1 MAIKKYPEMPILM
14 VDDEKDT
21 LSSYEMVLL
30 SAGINNMLLCDDGTR
45 VMKLL
50 AEQAIS
56 VIILDLM
63 MPKISGRDLL
73 EEINEKY
80 PDIPIIVVTGS
91 NEVDTA
97 VSCMKHGAFD
107 YMVKSVDKLRFS
119 SCVKHAIDLRE
130 LQNQVSSLRHQVF
143 SKTLER
149 PEVFSSI
156 ITQNDVMNS
165 IFKYIEAI
173 AVSPKAV
180 LITGES
186 GTGKD
191 LIAMAIHELSG
202 NFGDFVTVNA
212 GGLDDS
218 TFSDTLFG
226 HKKGSYTGA
235 VDNRSGLIV
244 QASGGTL
251 FLDEIG
257 DLNTSVQI
265 KLLRLL
271 QNNEYYAI
279 GSDIVRRSDARIIA
293 ATNQDLEFKK
303 KEGRFRNDLY
313 FRLSTHRIQIPPL
326 RERQQDIPLL
336 ADHFLATASI
346 ALNKKKPTVPQ
357 QFYVLLN
364 SYSFPGNVRELES
377 MIFNAVSTHSSGIL
391 SLEGLKAA
399 ISKSPGLSSD
409 TASPDDTDHKI
420 TYSGRLPTLKEAE
433 EFFLDEAMK
442 LAKNNQSIAAL
453 HLGVSQSTLSRR
465 FKDKAKDIQNS

>member
-1 MAIKKYPEMPILM
+1 MVIKRYPEMPVLM

-30 SAGINNMLLCDDGTR
+30 SAGVNNMLLCDDGAK

-50 AEQAIS
+50 ADHAIS
-56 VIILDLM
+56 VIVLDLM
-63 MPKISGRDLL
+63 MPHINGRELL
-73 EEINEKY
+73 EQINEIH
-80 PDIPIIVVTGS
+80 PDIPIIVITGS

-97 VSCMKHGAFD
+97 VGCMKQGAFD
-107 YMVKSVDKLRFS
+107 YMVKSVDNLRFS
-119 SCVKHAIDLRE
+119 SCVKHAIDMRE
-130 LQNQVSSLRHQVF
+130 LQSQVSSLTTKVF
-143 SKTLER
+143 SKQLER
-149 PEVFSSI
+149 PDAFSTM
-156 ITQNDVMNS
+156 ITQSDTMHS

-191 LIAMAIHELSG
+191 LVAQAIHAVSG
-202 NFGDFVTVNA
+202 SSGEFVTVNA

-235 VDNRSGLIV
+235 ADNRNGLIV
-244 QASGGTL
+244 RASGGTL

-257 DLNTSVQI
+257 ELEASAQI

-271 QNNEYYAI
+271 QNNEYYAL

-293 ATNQDLEFKK
+293 ATNQDLELKK

-313 FRLSTHRIQIPPL
+313 FRLGTHRIHIPPL
-326 RERQQDIPLL
+326 RDRQQDIPLL
-336 ADHFLATASI
+336 ADHFLETASI
-346 ALNKKKPTVPQ
+346 TLNKKKPVVPQ
-357 QFYVLLN
+357 QFYVLLD

-391 SLEGLKAA
+391 SLEGIKSA
-399 ISKSPGLSSD
+399 IS
-409 TASPDDTDHKI
+409 TASGSPSNTEPPKDTDHKI
-420 TYSGRLPTLKEAE
+420 NYTGRLPTLKEAE
-433 EFFLDEAMK
+433 DYFIDEAMK

-453 HLGVSQSTLSRR
+453 HLGISQSTLSRR
-465 FKDKAKDIQNS
+465 FKDKGNNIKKS